1 MVYSDMPNAVTD
13 VLDRAVDVRDI
24 ARELKRY
31 GLTQPEIGMAAGASE
46 RSVRNWM
53 RSSAIR
59 PSSEERLRELRD
71 IVILL
76 RETLTPRGVGQWL
89 RARNRMLQGRRPLDL
104 LVEGNAQAVRG
115 AAESY
120 VEGGYV

>member
-1 MVYSDMPNAVTD
+1 MD

-24 ARELKRY
+24 ARELKPY
-31 GLTQPEIGMAAGASE
+31 GLTQPEIGMATGASE
-46 RSVRNWM
+46 RSVRNWK

-59 PSSEERLRELRD
+59 PASEERLRELRD

-104 LVEGNAQAVRG
+104 LVERNAQAVRA
-115 AAESY
+115 AAEAY